1 MTILQSSSSQ
11 ILNATSTSNRASE
24 TWDMGLKENSYRV
37 NIEHNG
43 LIGFEPNIHWI
54 TSCKVRFGVVYY
66 DSGYGYTEQLPHFI
80 ENNQVCFPIF
90 HF

>member
-54 TSCKVRFGVVYY
+54 TSCKVRFADLGF
-66 DSGYGYTEQLPHFI
+66 GYTEQSPYI
-80 ENNQVCFPIF
+80 ENGKLHLFY
-90 HF
+90 